1 MIELLK
7 SINVTKMCQSTKLNL
22 NRIRNYMGGKIA
34 YLTPEETK
42 AIKDYC
48 RELLSRSESE
58 G

>member
-7 SINVTKMCQSTKLNL
+7 RINVTKMCESTNLNL

-34 YLTPEETK
+34 HLTPEEQN
-42 AIKDYC
+42 AIIEYC
-48 RELLSRSESE
+48 HNLVNNGKR

>member
-7 SINVTKMCQSTKLNL
+7 KINVTKMCEATNLNL

-34 YLTPEETK
+34 YLTPEEEKT
-42 AIKDYC
+42 INEYC
-48 RELLSRSESE
+48 CNLVNNRKR

>member
-7 SINVTKMCQSTKLNL
+7 RINVTKMCESTTLNL

-34 YLTPEETK
+34 HLTSEEERT
-42 AIKDYC
+42 INEYC
-48 RELLSRSESE
+48 CNLVNNGRK

>member
-7 SINVTKMCQSTKLNL
+7 RINVAKMCESTKLNI

-34 YLTPEETK
+34 HLTPEEEK
-42 AIKDYC
+42 IINEYC
-48 RELLSRSESE
+48 HNLVNRERK